1 MVRGLEWK
9 KGYGV
14 DSQSQ
19 STLMGLEFGNQKEA
33 RMGNGEAGTEAGSCR
48 LGSAVKSYLNSTR
61 DSYSI
66 GQTLK
71 AAIRQRSNG

>member
-1 MVRGLEWK
+1 MRGLEWK

-19 STLMGLEFGNQKEA
+19 SALMGLEFGNPKKA
-33 RMGNGEAGTEAGSCR
+33 RMGNGEAETEAGSCR
-48 LGSAVKSYLNSTR
+48 LGSAVRSYLNNTR

-71 AAIRQRSNG
+71 AAIRQWSNG